1 MNELTMREKM
11 MLIGLLGVAYD
22 RKAKLMQS
30 PDVGSYLQHLKTDL
44 EDIQSISDKLV
55 LDMIFEKAGQPS

>member
-22 RKAKLMQS
+22 RKAKLMQN
-30 PDVGSYLQHLKTDL
+30 PDVGPYLHHLKTDL

-55 LDMIFEKAGQPS
+55 LDLTAEKNSQPS

>member
-22 RKAKLMQS
+22 RKAELIK
-30 PDVGSYLQHLKTDL
+30 DKDIEFYADYLQQDMQ
-44 EDIQSISDKLV
+44 DIKSISHKLI
-55 LDMIFEKAGQPS
+55 LDMVFEKSSQVS